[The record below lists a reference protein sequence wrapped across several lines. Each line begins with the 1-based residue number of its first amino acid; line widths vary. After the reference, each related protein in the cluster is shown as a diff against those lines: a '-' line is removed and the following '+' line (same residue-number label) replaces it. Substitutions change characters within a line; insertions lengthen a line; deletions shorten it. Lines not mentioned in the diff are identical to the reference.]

1 MEDRIRASETDNNF
15 IERLVAPV
23 TRFKDVQTRVVVVVV
38 ASMELKFKLQTI
50 DGPTPKDPRRFT
62 SFHDHIYMIFVLSI
76 KINLSFRFRELIR
89 NL

>member
-50 DGPTPKDPRRFT
+50 DTQRSTTVSMIIYIYIRTLDKD
-62 SFHDHIYMIFVLSI
+62 
-76 KINLSFRFRELIR
+76 
-89 NL
+89 

>member
-50 DGPTPKDPRRFT
+50 DGPTPKDPRRFA
-62 SFHDHIYMIFVLSI
+62 SFHDHIYIY
-76 KINLSFRFRELIR
+76 IR
-89 NL
+89 TLDKD

>member
-50 DGPTPKDPRRFT
+50 DGPTPKDPRLFA

-76 KINLSFRFRELIR
+76 KINLSRTYSKLIIV
-89 NL
+89 